1 MYVSDTYLNQSEFH
15 NGLRL
20 FLYTSVLK
28 VVSPSL
34 TSAKASV
41 VSEDRSM
48 TGRFLPATT
57 FTRTFPGIIRGQRQ
71 RLTVNQE
78 HLCFERL
85 FRSFSPAALISRL
98 SAMPS
103 LSVLLSALRSALT

>member
-1 MYVSDTYLNQSEFH
+1 MDDFYKPSRPYLDTYLNQSEFH
-15 NGLRL
+15 DGLRL

-48 TGRFLPATT
+48 TGKFLPATT
-57 FTRTFPGIIRGQRQ
+57 FTRTFPGIIKRYRK
-71 RLTVNQE
+71 RLYLLNKNIFV
-78 HLCFERL
+78 LKVWFL
-85 FRSFSPAALISRL
+85 F
-98 SAMPS
+98 
-103 LSVLLSALRSALT
+103 LLSPLMLI